1 MKSFCKKSAIFFIWI
16 FIVVCIGTF
25 IIETC
30 EKGDINSTKQI
41 AINVVDGKVPVPEPS
56 RPAIANYTFTNF
68 FLVIKTI
75 LYFLVPILFLVFGGA
90 RMFIDKKDSIRNII
104 KVFLLYS
111 LFEFIMY
118 APLDYFS
125 GFYRTHLLDMTSKS
139 FKSFVINNVQD
150 FILSL
155 MISIVIFSIIYV
167 IYKHSKYMCISLT
180 IFIVCISIIGSYLSP
195 IIVEPLYNDF
205 NEISNESLKNKIND
219 LTEKAGIGKIE
230 VMSVD
235 KSKSTNS
242 LNAYMT
248 GLGASRKI
256 VLWDNTINT
265 LSEEE
270 ILCVTAHEIGHYKY
284 HHIIIGIILE
294 GIETLIILSFA
305 WFILK
310 LINKNSGKDNNIR
323 SDKNIVCFA
332 LIIIVI
338 QFFFAPAENYIS
350 RKMENQADTF
360 AVQITEDKINNA
372 KLQAKL
378 METNLGVPDCNGFI
392 NAWYNDHPTTRER
405 IEMFNNYVVK

>member
-16 FIVVCIGTF
+16 FIVLCIGTF

-111 LFEFIMY
+111 IFEFIMY

-139 FKSFVINNVQD
+139 FKSFVISNVQD

-205 NEISNESLKNKIND
+205 NEITNESLKNKIND

-305 WFILK
+305 WFIIK
-310 LINKNSGKDNNIR
+310 SINKNSGKDNNLR

-338 QFFFAPAENYIS
+338 QFFFAPVENYVS
-350 RKMENQADTF
+350 KKMENQADTF

-392 NAWYNDHPTTRER
+392 NAWYNDHPTTRKR

>member
-30 EKGDINSTKQI
+30 EKGDINSAKQI

-111 LFEFIMY
+111 IFEFIMY

-139 FKSFVINNVQD
+139 FKSFVISNVQD

-205 NEISNESLKNKIND
+205 NEITNESLKNKIND

-305 WFILK
+305 WFIIK
-310 LINKNSGKDNNIR
+310 SINKNSGKDNNLR

-338 QFFFAPAENYIS
+338 QFFFAPVENYVS

-392 NAWYNDHPTTRER
+392 NAWYNDHPTTRKR

>member
-111 LFEFIMY
+111 IFEFIMY

-139 FKSFVINNVQD
+139 FKSFVISNVQD

-205 NEISNESLKNKIND
+205 NEITNESLKNKIND

-305 WFILK
+305 WFIIK
-310 LINKNSGKDNNIR
+310 SINKNSGKDNNLR

-338 QFFFAPAENYIS
+338 QFFFAPVENYVS

-392 NAWYNDHPTTRER
+392 NAWYNDHPTTRKR

>member
-16 FIVVCIGTF
+16 FIVLCIGTF
-25 IIETC
+25 IIEIC

-111 LFEFIMY
+111 IFEFIMY

-139 FKSFVINNVQD
+139 FKSFVISNVQD

-205 NEISNESLKNKIND
+205 NEITNESLKNKIND

-305 WFILK
+305 WFIIK
-310 LINKNSGKDNNIR
+310 SINKNSGKDNNLR

-338 QFFFAPAENYIS
+338 QFFFAPVENYVS

-392 NAWYNDHPTTRER
+392 NAWYNDHPTTRKR

>member
-16 FIVVCIGTF
+16 FIVLCIGTF

-111 LFEFIMY
+111 IFEFIMY

-139 FKSFVINNVQD
+139 FKSFVISNVQD

-305 WFILK
+305 WFIIK
-310 LINKNSGKDNNIR
+310 SINKNSGKDNNLR

-338 QFFFAPAENYIS
+338 QFFFAPVENYVS
-350 RKMENQADTF
+350 KKMENQADTF

-392 NAWYNDHPTTRER
+392 NAWYNDHPTTRKR

>member
-16 FIVVCIGTF
+16 FIVLCIGTF

-139 FKSFVINNVQD
+139 FKSFVISNVQD

-392 NAWYNDHPTTRER
+392 NAWYNDHPTTRKR